1 MCEKTNKHQVLLAL
15 LESDAPESAIIF
27 VGEQVLGTSISL
39 MILKLTI

>member
-27 VGEQVLGTSISL
+27 VGEQVIGNLYYPFYFT
-39 MILKLTI
+39 